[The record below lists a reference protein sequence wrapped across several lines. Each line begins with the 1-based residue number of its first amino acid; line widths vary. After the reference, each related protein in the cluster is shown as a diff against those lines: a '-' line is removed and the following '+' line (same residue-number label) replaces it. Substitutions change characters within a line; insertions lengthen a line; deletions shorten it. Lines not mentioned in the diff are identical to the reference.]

1 MLAMANES
9 SPSYTT
15 EVKDMKHT
23 LNNQAK
29 RSALALA
36 AVGAFAA
43 FGIAAA
49 LAAPPPA
56 TPTFTK
62 ASITIAPRTSEANEV
77 TAGDLNCSFTEAG
90 LGPYAL
96 VAYECK
102 AAAVG
107 VVEACVYKNRIIS
120 ATQLSTF
127 TNVTNVEGE
136 HGAPVL
142 LAKANGAITGS
153 VTTAIPEAGEGG
165 GGEPAELCPELPET
179 GGEGGPAPEVAV
191 VAIRWCNA
199 SLTDTTNNIVGATVG
214 EVFKEFFPGSTVPSC
229 AVLLTP
235 PAP

>member
-1 MLAMANES
+1 
-9 SPSYTT
+9 
-15 EVKDMKHT
+15 MKQT
-23 LNNQAK
+23 LKNQAK
-29 RSALALA
+29 LSGIALA

-43 FGIAAA
+43 FGAV
-49 LAAPPPA
+49 LAAPPA
-56 TPTFTK
+56 GGPTFTK
-62 ASITIAPRTSEANEV
+62 ASITVAPRTSEANEV
-77 TAGDLNCSFTEAG
+77 TAGDLDCSFTETG
-90 LGPYAL
+90 LGPYA
-96 VAYECK
+96 VVGYECK

>member
-1 MLAMANES
+1 
-9 SPSYTT
+9 
-15 EVKDMKHT
+15 MKQT
-23 LNNQAK
+23 LKNQAK
-29 RSALALA
+29 LSGIALA

-43 FGIAAA
+43 FGTV
-49 LAAPPPA
+49 LAAPPAGGPA
-56 TPTFTK
+56 FAR

-107 VVEACVYKNRIIS
+107 VVEACVYKNKIIS

-214 EVFKEFFPGSTVPSC
+214 ELFQEFFPGSTVPSC
-229 AVLLTP
+229 AVLLAP